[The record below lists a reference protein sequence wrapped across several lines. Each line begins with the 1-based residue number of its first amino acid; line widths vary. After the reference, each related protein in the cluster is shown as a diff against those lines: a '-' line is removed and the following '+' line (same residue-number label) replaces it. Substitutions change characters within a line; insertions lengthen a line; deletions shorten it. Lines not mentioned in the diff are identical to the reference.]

1 MTLGEPKR
9 AVYGPETA
17 FLVAREGGAFLKEDA
32 ISFFIGDTDPGNFS
46 TFQKQSLCFS
56 GLLCFISTFLFF
68 SKWCSQLQTYLRER
82 GEWMPAYTLASTRV
96 LPFCWLYK
104 LQTSHRPAR
113 KWPKW
118 KAICKREISWLK
130 LLTGGRGSW
139 TTCRGLDRELGDK
152 RMLQGAGVNTRS
164 GRGCWDE

>member
-1 MTLGEPKR
+1 MDRGGWPWVSWRGLFMVLKQLFLLQEREEPFSR
-9 AVYGPETA
+9 
-17 FLVAREGGAFLKEDA
+17 DA

-56 GLLCFISTFLFF
+56 VLLCFISTFLFF
-68 SKWCSQLQTYLRER
+68 SKLCSQLQTYLRER

-104 LQTSHRPAR
+104 LQTSHHPAR
-113 KWPKW
+113 KWPEW
-118 KAICKREISWLK
+118 KAFCKQEISWLK

-139 TTCRGLDRELGDK
+139 ATCRGLDREIGDK
-152 RMLQGAGVNTRS
+152 RML
-164 GRGCWDE
+164 